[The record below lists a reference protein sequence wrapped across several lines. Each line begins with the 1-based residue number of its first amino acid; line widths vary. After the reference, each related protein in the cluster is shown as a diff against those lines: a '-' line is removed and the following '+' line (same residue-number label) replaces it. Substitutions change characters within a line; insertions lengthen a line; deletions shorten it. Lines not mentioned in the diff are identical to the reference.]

1 MAFCTPPLRRSS
13 LCEPPV
19 SGSTSGDA
27 GRSVPT
33 VLLTNCPG
41 SRQGQGLVS
50 RCSFLSLAQKKLS
63 SLVSSF
69 IERGEIVFLFLSVML
84 SCFVVTFV
92 LRIISL
98 GFFFLTVW
106 VKCFMF
112 LINFSS
118 SRFFFDLSE
127 RIYSDNRCI

>member
-1 MAFCTPPLRRSS
+1 M
-13 LCEPPV
+13 
-19 SGSTSGDA
+19 
-27 GRSVPT
+27 
-33 VLLTNCPG
+33 
-41 SRQGQGLVS
+41 
-50 RCSFLSLAQKKLS
+50 
-63 SLVSSF
+63 SSF
-69 IERGEIVFLFLSVML
+69 IERGEIVLFLSVML
-84 SCFVVTFV
+84 SCFVVTFL

-98 GFFFLTVW
+98 GVFLTVW